1 MIQKEATEI
10 GGSKKLV
17 VSSDSYQSFIR
28 FSSEPTKWVEQNQMD
43 TWFVDSISSKHMDK
57 WQIGD
62 KDERSAHDKMSTES
76 FTNPKLE
83 EQKLQSVTAP
93 VLLSP
98 KKQDVSNLA
107 SRKVN
112 SISTPPIKA
121 YVAQKGELS
130 NMNTSQSASDIPK
143 GTTSCS

>member
-1 MIQKEATEI
+1 
-10 GGSKKLV
+10 
-17 VSSDSYQSFIR
+17 
-28 FSSEPTKWVEQNQMD
+28 
-43 TWFVDSISSKHMDK
+43 
-57 WQIGD
+57 
-62 KDERSAHDKMSTES
+62 MSTES

-112 SISTPPIKA
+112 SISTPPIKD
-121 YVAQKGELS
+121 YVAQKGEAVQYEYKS
-130 NMNTSQSASDIPK
+130 K
-143 GTTSCS
+143 GI